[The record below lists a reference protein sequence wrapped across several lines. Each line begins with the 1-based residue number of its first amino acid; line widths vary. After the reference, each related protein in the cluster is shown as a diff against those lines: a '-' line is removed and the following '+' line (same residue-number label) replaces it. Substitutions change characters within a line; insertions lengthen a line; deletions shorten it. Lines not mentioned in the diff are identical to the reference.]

1 MKEQEIDFSVQINDL
16 KDKEEESTPEIG
28 IGSGMVEWFNWCKEE
43 GIENV
48 RMRVDEAIDAYG
60 LDKKTDVIESFYD
73 NDPKPV
79 LDELKQILIAWQE
92 KDYPDDETQWKAYF
106 EDILTLV
113 HRRTYN
119 SRHDG

>member
-1 MKEQEIDFSVQINDL
+1 MKQEEIDFSEQI
-16 KDKEEESTPEIG
+16 KEARSEAGAERVADQQEEDAIEEKVKANLEKYG
-28 IGSGMVEWFNWCKEE
+28 ID
-43 GIENV
+43 I
-48 RMRVDEAIDAYG
+48 
-60 LDKKTDVIESFYD
+60 TTSFYD

-79 LDELKQILIAWQE
+79 LDELKQVLISWEE